1 MEASQ
6 IILEPVLSEK
16 SNLLKEGDTKKYVF
30 KVHKKA
36 NKLEVMNA
44 VQTLFS
50 VKPAACNISNVRGKK
65 KANKPV
71 SANSFRRGF
80 GRTASWKKAVVT
92 LAPGDKIDILE
103 GA

>member
-6 IILEPVLSEK
+6 IILEPILTEK
-16 SNLLKEGDTKKYVF
+16 TNLLKEEKAKRYVF

-36 NKLEVMNA
+36 NKLEVMKA

-50 VKPAACNISNVRGKK
+50 VKPTDCNIMNVKGKK

-71 SANSFRRGF
+71 SSSSFRRGF
-80 GRTASWKKAVVT
+80 GRTASWKKAVIT
-92 LAPGDKIDILE
+92 LSPGDTIDILE

>member
-6 IILEPVLSEK
+6 IILEPVLTEK
-16 SNLLKEGDTKKYVF
+16 TNLLKEEKAKKYVF

-36 NKLEVMNA
+36 NKVEVIRA
-44 VQTLFS
+44 VQALFS
-50 VKPAACNISNVRGKK
+50 VKPAHCNIINVRGKK
-65 KANKPV
+65 KSNRPV

-80 GRTASWKKAVVT
+80 GRTASWKKAVIT
-92 LAPGDKIDILE
+92 LAPGDRIDILE